1 MKVTPRRK
9 RSDSAAAAI
18 AAAQA
23 AALGPL
29 EPPAHVT
36 LRACDRPFWDA
47 IMLAR
52 ARDTWT
58 EVDLTTAA
66 TLARTQAD
74 IEALHG
80 DLAAA
85 GYLLGDKPH
94 PLAAVVETLTRR
106 AVALTRVLHVHAEAT
121 VGKSEDA
128 AKALELERKARQE
141 EGDDLIPRLRA
152 V

>member
-1 MKVTPRRK
+1 MTPRRR
-9 RSDSAAAAI
+9 RSDSAAAAV
-18 AAAQA
+18 AATQA

-29 EPPAHVT
+29 QPPTYVN
-36 LRACDRPFWDA
+36 LREADKPFWNA

-58 EVDLTTAA
+58 DVDLTTAA

-74 IEALHG
+74 IENLSA
-80 DLAAA
+80 DLGAE
-85 GYLLGDKPH
+85 GYLLGDKVH
-94 PLAAVVETLTRR
+94 PLAAVVETLIRR

-128 AKALELERKARQE
+128 AKALELERNARK
-141 EGDDLIPRLRA
+141 DDADELIPRLRA

>member
-128 AKALELERKARQE
+128 AKAQFCAEPVVAEIFK
-141 EGDDLIPRLRA
+141 
-152 V
+152 